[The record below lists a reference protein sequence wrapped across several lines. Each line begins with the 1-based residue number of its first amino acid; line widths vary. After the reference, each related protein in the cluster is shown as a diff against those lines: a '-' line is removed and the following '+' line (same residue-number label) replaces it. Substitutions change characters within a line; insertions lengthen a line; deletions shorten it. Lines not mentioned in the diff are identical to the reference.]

1 LRELYRHGSEVPS
14 SVSADVADLTAGPE
28 VIQITFIGG
37 FPAWLAMARAR
48 RLTSQGPDNVMVT
61 LRGTIRLTQP
71 SLARSL
77 APEGARHSRDRR
89 LELDR
94 NEVTDIIPFN
104 EFGNLDDLDF
114 SDNTAFDKEAQVL
127 RAPELDDLDDIDNLT
142 VLPLAGPSEVET
154 SVLPRVDSHRPELR
168 SRRSDPDLPGRQ
180 GQHRK
185 QLTGPARGRVLMG
198 AMAAGAAAAAAHS
211 ATHTSDHSRAETVLA
226 ADTAT
231 MNGAPASTSARGM
244 QMVAVQPAANVAV
257 HNAELAKGVAF
268 AQERAQREA
277 RLQQPLFVMPTKG
290 IFTSGF
296 GYRWGVLHAGIDLAN
311 SIGTPIRAVS
321 DGVVIDAGPTAG
333 YGMWVKLRHADGT
346 VTLYGH
352 VNTTMVSVGQRVMAG
367 DQIATMGNR
376 GNSTGPH
383 LHFEVLLG
391 GTQRVDP
398 VPWLAKRGLSVGTF
412 AG

>member
-1 LRELYRHGSEVPS
+1 
-14 SVSADVADLTAGPE
+14 
-28 VIQITFIGG
+28 
-37 FPAWLAMARAR
+37 MAE
-48 RLTSQGPDNVMVT
+48 
-61 LRGTIRLTQP
+61 I
-71 SLARSL
+71 
-77 APEGARHSRDRR
+77 H
-89 LELDR
+89 R

-114 SDNTAFDKEAQVL
+114 SDNSTFDKEARVL
-127 RAPELDDLDDIDNLT
+127 RAPELDDLDDTDNLIVSLLARPT
-142 VLPLAGPSEVET
+142 VVEASPL
-154 SVLPRVDSHRPELR
+154 R
-168 SRRSDPDLPGRQ
+168 PDLRKRRTDMDSPARR
-180 GQHRK
+180 GQHRR
-185 QLTGPARGRVLMG
+185 QLTGPARGRVLIG
-198 AMAAGAAAAAAHS
+198 AVAAGAAAAAAHS
-211 ATHTSDHSRAETVLA
+211 ATHDAEHSKAETVLA
-226 ADTAT
+226 ADSAT
-231 MNGAPASTSARGM
+231 MNGGPITTSARGM
-244 QMVAVQPAANVAV
+244 QMVTVQPAANVAV
-257 HNAELAKGVAF
+257 HNAELAHGLAF
-268 AQERAQREA
+268 AQERAEREA

-352 VNTTMVSVGQRVMAG
+352 VNTTLVSVGQRVMAG

-391 GTQRVDP
+391 GTQRIDP

>member
-1 LRELYRHGSEVPS
+1 LH
-14 SVSADVADLTAGPE
+14 
-28 VIQITFIGG
+28 
-37 FPAWLAMARAR
+37 
-48 RLTSQGPDNVMVT
+48 
-61 LRGTIRLTQP
+61 QP
-71 SLARSL
+71 SPTRSL
-77 APEGARHSRDRR
+77 APEGARQSRDRG
-89 LELDR
+89 LELHR

-104 EFGNLDDLDF
+104 EFGEIGTFDDLDF
-114 SDNTAFDKEAQVL
+114 SENSTFGKEAQVL
-127 RAPELDDLDDIDNLT
+127 RAPELDDLDETDNLI
-142 VLPLAGPSEVET
+142 VLPLAGPSEVGPSFEQRT
-154 SVLPRVDSHRPELR
+154 DLYRHELR
-168 SRRSDPDLPGRQ
+168 SRRSQPELPGSR

-185 QLTGPARGRVLMG
+185 QLTSAARGRVLIG

-211 ATHTSDHSRAETVLA
+211 ANHASDHTHAATVLA
-226 ADTAT
+226 ADSAS
-231 MNGAPASTSARGM
+231 MNGGTISTSARGM

-268 AQERAQREA
+268 AQERAEREA

>member
-1 LRELYRHGSEVPS
+1 MV
-14 SVSADVADLTAGPE
+14 T
-28 VIQITFIGG
+28 
-37 FPAWLAMARAR
+37 AR
-48 RLTSQGPDNVMVT
+48 RTF
-61 LRGTIRLTQP
+61 RLTQQIPALSPVQGELSASRGSLSAP
-71 SLARSL
+71 S
-77 APEGARHSRDRR
+77 
-89 LELDR
+89 R

-104 EFGNLDDLDF
+104 EFGMLDDLDF
-114 SDNTAFDKEAQVL
+114 SANSHFDKEAQVL
-127 RAPELDDLDDIDNLT
+127 RAPELDDLDDTDNLVVMT
-142 VLPLAGPSEVET
+142 LARPSVSERGIDPV
-154 SVLPRVDSHRPELR
+154 RRDAHRGTGDAEPMT
-168 SRRSDPDLPGRQ
+168 RR

-185 QLTGPARGRVLMG
+185 QLTGPARGRVLIG

-211 ATHTSDHSRAETVLA
+211 ATETPDHSKAPTVLA
-226 ADTAT
+226 AQAAAT
-231 MNGAPASTSARGM
+231 NGGPISTSGGGM
-244 QMVAVQPAANVAV
+244 QMVTVQPAANVAV
-257 HNAELAKGVAF
+257 HNAELAHGVAF

-311 SIGTPIRAVS
+311 SIGTPIHAVS

-352 VNTTMVSVGQRVMAG
+352 VNTTLVSVGQRVTAG

-391 GTQRVDP
+391 GSQRVDP

>member
-1 LRELYRHGSEVPS
+1 
-14 SVSADVADLTAGPE
+14 
-28 VIQITFIGG
+28 
-37 FPAWLAMARAR
+37 
-48 RLTSQGPDNVMVT
+48 MVT
-61 LRGTIRLTQP
+61 ARGTIRLTQQIPAP
-71 SLARSL
+71 SPVQGELSA
-77 APEGARHSRDRR
+77 SRDRR
-89 LELDR
+89 SELHR

-114 SDNTAFDKEAQVL
+114 SENSAFDKEARVL
-127 RAPELDDLDDIDNLT
+127 RAPELDDLDATDNLH
-142 VLPLAGPSEVET
+142 VMDLAGPSESAP
-154 SVLPRVDSHRPELR
+154 SVAPADPYPRDLHRRRNDAEL
-168 SRRSDPDLPGRQ
+168 SARR

-185 QLTGPARGRVLMG
+185 QLTGPTRGRVLIG

-211 ATHTSDHSRAETVLA
+211 ATHEPDHAKAETVLA
-226 ADTAT
+226 ADATT
-231 MNGAPASTSARGM
+231 MNGGPISTSARGM
-244 QMVAVQPAANVAV
+244 QMVAVRPAATVAV
-257 HNAELAKGVAF
+257 HNAELAHGVAF
-268 AQERAQREA
+268 AQERAEREA
-277 RLQQPLFVMPTKG
+277 RLQQPLFIMPTKG

-321 DGVVIDAGPTAG
+321 DGRVIDAGPTAG

-352 VNTTMVSVGQRVMAG
+352 VNTTTVSVGQRVMAG

-391 GTQRVDP
+391 GSQRVDP

>member
-1 LRELYRHGSEVPS
+1 
-14 SVSADVADLTAGPE
+14 
-28 VIQITFIGG
+28 
-37 FPAWLAMARAR
+37 
-48 RLTSQGPDNVMVT
+48 
-61 LRGTIRLTQP
+61 LTQP
-71 SLARSL
+71 SPARSF
-77 APEGARHSRDRR
+77 APEGARQSRDRW
-89 LELDR
+89 LELHR

-104 EFGNLDDLDF
+104 EFGRLDDLDF
-114 SDNTAFDKEAQVL
+114 SENCAFEKEAQVL
-127 RAPELDDLDDIDNLT
+127 RAPELDDLDETDNLT
-142 VLPLAGPSEVET
+142 VLPLAGPSEVQPSLEG
-154 SVLPRVDSHRPELR
+154 VDWRGAPYRHELR
-168 SRRSDPDLPGRQ
+168 SRRSEPDLPGRR

-185 QLTGPARGRVLMG
+185 ELTGAARGRVLIG

-211 ATHTSDHSRAETVLA
+211 ATHTSDHSKVKTVLT
-226 ADTAT
+226 ADSST
-231 MNGAPASTSARGM
+231 MNGGPISTSARGM
-244 QMVAVQPAANVAV
+244 QMVTVQPAANVAV

-268 AQERAQREA
+268 AQERAEREA

-311 SIGTPIRAVS
+311 SIGTPVRAVS

-352 VNTTMVSVGQRVMAG
+352 VNTTMVRVGQRVMAG

>member
-1 LRELYRHGSEVPS
+1 LAQQIPAPSPVQGELSASRE
-14 SVSADVADLTAGPE
+14 
-28 VIQITFIGG
+28 
-37 FPAWLAMARAR
+37 R
-48 RLTSQGPDNVMVT
+48 RST
-61 LRGTIRLTQP
+61 L
-71 SLARSL
+71 
-77 APEGARHSRDRR
+77 H
-89 LELDR
+89 R

-104 EFGNLDDLDF
+104 EFGKLIDSEF
-114 SDNTAFDKEAQVL
+114 SHNSAFEKEAQVL
-127 RAPELDDLDDIDNLT
+127 GAPELDDLDDTDDLR
-142 VLPLAGPSEVET
+142 VLDLIGPSVIERRISPLERGT
-154 SVLPRVDSHRPELR
+154 NRARSESVSLS
-168 SRRSDPDLPGRQ
+168 GRA
-180 GQHRK
+180 QHRK
-185 QLTGPARGRVLMG
+185 QLTGPTRGRVLIG

-211 ATHTSDHSRAETVLA
+211 ATEAPRHSKAETVLA
-226 ADTAT
+226 AQSAGT
-231 MNGAPASTSARGM
+231 GPISTSGGGM
-244 QMVAVQPAANVAV
+244 QMVTVQPAANVAV
-257 HNAELAKGVAF
+257 HNAELAHGVAF

-311 SIGTPIRAVS
+311 SIGTPIHAVS

-352 VNTTMVSVGQRVMAG
+352 VNTTMVRVGQRVMAG

-391 GTQRVDP
+391 GSQRIDP

>member
-1 LRELYRHGSEVPS
+1 
-14 SVSADVADLTAGPE
+14 
-28 VIQITFIGG
+28 
-37 FPAWLAMARAR
+37 
-48 RLTSQGPDNVMVT
+48 
-61 LRGTIRLTQP
+61 LTQQIPALSPVQGELSASRGSLSAP
-71 SLARSL
+71 S
-77 APEGARHSRDRR
+77 
-89 LELDR
+89 R

-104 EFGNLDDLDF
+104 EFGMLDDLDF
-114 SDNTAFDKEAQVL
+114 SANSHFDKEAQVL
-127 RAPELDDLDDIDNLT
+127 RAPELDDLDDTDNL
-142 VLPLAGPSEVET
+142 VVMRLARPSVSERGIDPV
-154 SVLPRVDSHRPELR
+154 RRDAHRGTGDAEPMT
-168 SRRSDPDLPGRQ
+168 RR

-185 QLTGPARGRVLMG
+185 QLTGPARGRVLIG

-211 ATHTSDHSRAETVLA
+211 ATETPDHSKAPTVLA
-226 ADTAT
+226 AQAAAT
-231 MNGAPASTSARGM
+231 NGGPISTSGGGM
-244 QMVAVQPAANVAV
+244 QMVTVQPAANVAV
-257 HNAELAKGVAF
+257 HNAELAHGVAF

-311 SIGTPIRAVS
+311 SIGTPIHAVS

-352 VNTTMVSVGQRVMAG
+352 VNTTLVSVGQRVTAG

-391 GTQRVDP
+391 GSQRVDP

>member
-1 LRELYRHGSEVPS
+1 MV
-14 SVSADVADLTAGPE
+14 T
-28 VIQITFIGG
+28 
-37 FPAWLAMARAR
+37 AR
-48 RLTSQGPDNVMVT
+48 RTF
-61 LRGTIRLTQP
+61 RLTQLIPTP
-71 SLARSL
+71 SPARGEIS
-77 APEGARHSRDRR
+77 ASRDRR
-89 LELDR
+89 SQLHR

-104 EFGNLDDLDF
+104 EFGELGNLDDLDF
-114 SDNTAFDKEAQVL
+114 SDNFSFNKEAQVL
-127 RAPELDDLDDIDNLT
+127 RAPELDDLDDTDNL
-142 VLPLAGPSEVET
+142 VVMDLDGPSKNEASTERLVEPHQRD
-154 SVLPRVDSHRPELR
+154 PRRDRDAEPWV
-168 SRRSDPDLPGRQ
+168 RRGA
-180 GQHRK
+180 HRK
-185 QLTGPARGRVLMG
+185 QLSGPTRGRVLIG

-211 ATHTSDHSRAETVLA
+211 ATETPDHSKAQTVLTA
-226 ADTAT
+226 NTAT
-231 MNGAPASTSARGM
+231 LSGGPISTSARGM
-244 QMVAVQPAANVAV
+244 QMVTVQPAANVAV
-257 HNAELAKGVAF
+257 HNAELAHGVAF
-268 AQERAQREA
+268 AQERAEREA

-311 SIGTPIRAVS
+311 SIGTPIHAVS
-321 DGVVIDAGPTAG
+321 DGLVIDAGPTAG

-352 VNTTMVSVGQRVMAG
+352 VNTTKVSVGQRVMAG

-391 GTQRVDP
+391 GSQRIDP